1 MKIIPAIDILDNEA
15 VRLFKGDYNQKTVY
29 SKEPWELVKTFSK
42 HGADWLHLVDLNG
55 ARNASTVNQECIQK
69 IRTSAPDIK
78 IQLGGGIRNIERLK
92 FYQSMGIDRFIIGTS
107 AVTNPEFVEEGL
119 ELVGADHLAIAVD
132 AKEGM
137 VRIQGWETK
146 TEIHFMELLS
156 RLKEQG
162 VKIIIFTDISLDGT
176 LSGPNLESYKQILDT
191 FSFEL
196 IASGGISSLKD
207 IIDLTMIQSKHPLS
221 GIITG
226 KAIYEGKL
234 SLQEAIHQ
242 TSSIH

>member
-55 ARNASTVNQECIQK
+55 ARNASTVNQECIQR
-69 IRTSAPDIK
+69 IRTSAPNVK
-78 IQLGGGIRNIERLK
+78 IQLGGGIRNKKRLK

-107 AVTNPEFVEEGL
+107 AVTNPEFVDEGL
-119 ELVGADHLAIAVD
+119 ALVGADHLAIAVD

-146 TEIHFMELLS
+146 TEIHFMELLA
-156 RLKEQG
+156 RLKDQG
-162 VKIIIFTDISLDGT
+162 VKIIIFTDIALDGT
-176 LSGPNLESYKQILDT
+176 LSGPNLDSYKQILDT
-191 FSFEL
+191 FPFEL

-207 IIDLTMIQSKHPLS
+207 IIDLTMIQSKFPLS

-234 SLQEAIHQ
+234 SLQEAIDQ